1 MGDPVPF
8 SVLNERLRPQFT
20 AMERLCYSLDTL
32 EDGPQRPGTVRGG
45 SNTRS
50 TILRDEIQTQD
61 DSSSTTT
68 EPEDD
73 PEKED
78 VVTEGLTSLTEEG
91 DDCHELLTM
100 SMISNCLMPSLTVE
114 DASPDDSGEL
124 TVVRESL
131 TIENGG
137 LGGLTMVSEGDGDG
151 SDEVSEGD
159 GSDEVSEDKSPF
171 RRSYVDRTL
180 PDLIRNGRP
189 LSRRRTLGPVS
200 DTLKEV
206 RREVALS
213 LRRSLRLKAQVDK
226 LQENR
231 DEPEWSQHREKVT
244 EEVQSIL
251 RLLLPL
257 TEAESSS
264 VEPSGQEN
272 SLDTAL
278 VLLQNVARKLALSHT
293 AQDSKSWVQ
302 KGNGVDDSAI
312 LQQAL
317 RDRDDAMEKKK
328 AMEAEL
334 LRSKTEMMLLNNQL
348 LEAVQKRLELSLEL
362 EAWKDDVQRIL
373 QQQLQSQQAAEQA
386 QRKPSRLG
394 LMRRTKGP
402 THQKP
407 ASTPTHTTSTYNPGQ
422 VVRNPVPSPAPQ
434 RNPVTWRDRLKMGK
448 MGRHGDQDAAQ
459 ASPMSRSSSSSSSR
473 PEEGFHTIDL

>member
-8 SVLNERLRPQFT
+8 SILNERLRPQFT
-20 AMERLCYSLDTL
+20 AMEQLCYSLHTL
-32 EDGPQRPGTVRGG
+32 EDGHQLPGIVSG
-45 SNTRS
+45 SSTTRS
-50 TILRDEIQTQD
+50 TILRDEIQKQD

-78 VVTEGLTSLTEEG
+78 VVTERLTSLTEEG
-91 DDCHELLTM
+91 DNCHDLLTM
-100 SMISNCLMPSLTVE
+100 TSTCLMQSLTAE
-114 DASPDDSGEL
+114 DAGPDGSGEL
-124 TVVRESL
+124 TVVKESL
-131 TIENGG
+131 AIENGDPG
-137 LGGLTMVSEGDGDG
+137 VLTM
-151 SDEVSEGD
+151 VSEGD

-171 RRSYVDRTL
+171 RRSYVDRIL
-180 PDLIRNGRP
+180 PDLIRSGQQ

-213 LRRSLRLKAQVDK
+213 VRRSLRLKAQVDK

-231 DEPEWSQHREKVT
+231 DEPGWIQHREKVT
-244 EEVQSIL
+244 EEVQSVL

-257 TEAESSS
+257 TEAESST
-264 VEPSGQEN
+264 VEPSVQEN

-293 AQDSKSWVQ
+293 AQDSQFWVK
-302 KGNGVDDSAI
+302 KGNGMDDSAV

-317 RDRDDAMEKKK
+317 RDRDDAMDKKK

-362 EAWKDDVQRIL
+362 EAWKDDIQRIL
-373 QQQLQSQQAAEQA
+373 QQQLQSQQEAEQA

-394 LMRRTKGP
+394 LLRRTKEP
-402 THQKP
+402 PHQRP
-407 ASTPTHTTSTYNPGQ
+407 ASTPA
-422 VVRNPVPSPAPQ
+422 PSPALQ
-434 RNPVTWRDRLKMGK
+434 RTPVTWRDRLKRGK
-448 MGRHGDQDAAQ
+448 TGRHGDQDAAQ
-459 ASPMSRSSSSSSSR
+459 ASPVSRSSSSSSR
-473 PEEGFHTIDL
+473 LEGFHTIDL

>member
-1 MGDPVPF
+1 MPF
-8 SVLNERLRPQFT
+8 SILNERLRPQFT
-20 AMERLCYSLDTL
+20 AMEQLCYSLHTL
-32 EDGPQRPGTVRGG
+32 EDGHQLPGTVSG
-45 SNTRS
+45 SSTTRS
-50 TILRDEIQTQD
+50 TILSDERQTQD
-61 DSSSTTT
+61 DSSSTMI

-78 VVTEGLTSLTEEG
+78 VVTEGLTSQTEEG
-91 DDCHELLTM
+91 DDCHDLFTM
-100 SMISNCLMPSLTVE
+100 TSTCLMPSLTAE
-114 DASPDDSGEL
+114 DAGPDGSGEL
-124 TVVRESL
+124 TVVKESL
-131 TIENGG
+131 AIENGDPG
-137 LGGLTMVSEGDGDG
+137 VLTM
-151 SDEVSEGD
+151 
-159 GSDEVSEDKSPF
+159 VSEDKSPF
-171 RRSYVDRTL
+171 RRSNVDRTL
-180 PDLIRNGRP
+180 PDLIRSGQQ
-189 LSRRRTLGPVS
+189 LGRRRTLGPVS

-213 LRRSLRLKAQVDK
+213 VRRSLRLKAQVDK

-231 DEPEWSQHREKVT
+231 DQPAWSQHREKVT
-244 EEVQSIL
+244 EEVQSVL

-257 TEAESSS
+257 TEAESST
-264 VEPSGQEN
+264 VEPSVQEN

-293 AQDSKSWVQ
+293 AQDSQFWV
-302 KGNGVDDSAI
+302 KGNGVDDSAV

-317 RDRDDAMEKKK
+317 RDRDDAMDKKK

-394 LMRRTKGP
+394 LLRRTKEP
-402 THQKP
+402 PHQRP
-407 ASTPTHTTSTYNPGQ
+407 ASTPTTLTHTPGQ
-422 VVRNPVPSPAPQ
+422 VVHTPAPSPAPQ
-434 RNPVTWRDRLKMGK
+434 RTPVTWRDRLKRGK
-448 MGRHGDQDAAQ
+448 TGRHGDQDAAQ
-459 ASPMSRSSSSSSSR
+459 ASPVSRSSSSSSR
-473 PEEGFHTIDL
+473 PEGFHTIDL